1 MLIRYKRSFEK
12 IAMGLL
18 SFMPGEKD
26 VKQLQQTMKSYEMDE
41 DRQLFLWKDG
51 EDIVGAIGVLK
62 IDDQVQIEHISVN
75 PSHRD
80 QGIGKE
86 MVLAVEDI
94 FKTKT
99 LIPNELTQGF
109 FHKCHSESN

>member
-41 DRQLFLWKDG
+41 NRQTRSFGKM
-51 EDIVGAIGVLK
+51 AR
-62 IDDQVQIEHISVN
+62 IS
-75 PSHRD
+75 
-80 QGIGKE
+80 
-86 MVLAVEDI
+86 
-94 FKTKT
+94 
-99 LIPNELTQGF
+99 
-109 FHKCHSESN
+109 

>member
-26 VKQLQQTMKSYEMDE
+26 VKQLQQTIKSYEMDE

-62 IDDQVQIEHISVN
+62 QT
-75 PSHRD
+75 
-80 QGIGKE
+80 
-86 MVLAVEDI
+86 
-94 FKTKT
+94 TKY
-99 LIPNELTQGF
+99 
-109 FHKCHSESN
+109 KSNILVSIRPIVTKASARKWY

>member
-1 MLIRYKRSFEK
+1 
-12 IAMGLL
+12 
-18 SFMPGEKD
+18 
-26 VKQLQQTMKSYEMDE
+26 
-41 DRQLFLWKDG
+41 
-51 EDIVGAIGVLK
+51 
-62 IDDQVQIEHISVN
+62 EHISVN

-86 MVLAVEDI
+86 MVLAVEEI